1 MPELQKLAIIV
12 LICQQKQKPMISLVS
27 VIEQIKGLS
36 LQEKLELSYEELM
49 AVILQLKCLCLLQFT
64 DSKKVETYQRV
75 TEIKIRFDPEDL
87 VFVSQNDPLFI
98 KYKSLVWIEGEEKLR
113 YKTWL
118 AKKALF
124 YYFNFIGI

>member
-1 MPELQKLAIIV
+1 
-12 LICQQKQKPMISLVS
+12 MISLVS

-98 KYKSLVWIEGEEKLR
+98 KYKSLV
-113 YKTWL
+113 
-118 AKKALF
+118 
-124 YYFNFIGI
+124 